1 MIILRKILIVA
12 INAKYIH
19 SNLAAY
25 SLRAYALK
33 HLREEGHQEVEIEIA
48 EYTINQYAEQI
59 LKDVYQRKPDLV
71 AFSCYIW
78 NIEMV
83 ERIVSEL
90 KKVLPD
96 VDLWLGGPEVSFH
109 TKHVLNKLPVRGVMV
124 GEGER
129 TFLGLIR
136 IYLNAP
142 YSPHTYSDTIQKNS
156 ESGDIW
162 LEKSL
167 QKLDG
172 IVCDSFTTRVSSYMD
187 INELPFPYAAEY
199 MEIEDFENR
208 IIYYESS
215 RGCPFSCTYCL
226 SSIDKTVR
234 LRDFALVKQELTFFL
249 EHRVRQVK
257 FIDRTFNCNHRHAIE
272 IWDFIKK
279 NDNGVTNFHFEIAAD
294 LLTDEE
300 LDILSSMR
308 PGLAQLEIG
317 VQSVNEVTIQEI
329 DRRTDFV
336 KIARVVNRL
345 REGHNI
351 HLHLDLIAG
360 LPKED
365 YDKFVISFNAIF
377 ALHPNQLQLGF
388 LKVLKGSP
396 MAERAESYGIIYTS
410 YPPYEVLS
418 TKWLTYD
425 DILQLKA
432 VEEMLEM
439 YYNSS
444 QFVYTMSLLE
454 QAFPD
459 GYSLFRELA
468 RYYEKSGY
476 HVNQPSRLKRY
487 EILYEF
493 AKKYDREHMSLYR
506 ESLILDLYL
515 RENLKSR
522 PSFLQETKEN
532 QEQIQKLYHDEMLL
546 REYLPGYQKYELR
559 QISRMTHMEVFHH
572 WNKIHGKMKCTKKE
586 SSVYILFDYQIR
598 DPLTQDAYTVRI
610 EASAQ
615 ATTKE

>member
-1 MIILRKILIVA
+1 MKILIVA

-48 EYTINQYAEQI
+48 EYTINQYTEQI
-59 LKDVYQRKPDLV
+59 LKDIYQHKPDLV

-83 ERIVSEL
+83 ERIVPEL

-96 VDLWLGGPEVSFH
+96 VDLWLGGPEVSYDA
-109 TKHVLNKLPVRGVMV
+109 KQVLCKLPVRGIMV

-136 IYLNAP
+136 AYLN
-142 YSPHTYSDTIQKNS
+142 TSDRLDTHSDALQKNS
-156 ESGDIW
+156 ERGEAQ
-162 LEKSL
+162 LEKLL
-167 QKLDG
+167 QNIDG
-172 IVCDSFTTRVSSYMD
+172 IICRSFTTQMSSYMKMD
-187 INELPFPYAAEY
+187 ELPFPYAPEY

-215 RGCPFSCTYCL
+215 RGCPFSCAYCL

-234 LRDFALVKQELTFFL
+234 LRDFTLVKRELAFFL
-249 EHRVRQVK
+249 EHRVHQVK
-257 FIDRTFNCNHRHAIE
+257 FVDRTFNCNHRHAIE
-272 IWDFIKK
+272 IWNYINE

-300 LDILSSMR
+300 LAILSSMR

-317 VQSVNEVTIQEI
+317 VQSVNEITIQEI
-329 DRRTDFV
+329 NRRTDFT
-336 KIARVVNRL
+336 KIAEVVNKL
-345 REGHNI
+345 REGHNLHI
-351 HLHLDLIAG
+351 HLDLIAG

-365 YDKFVISFNAIF
+365 YDTFVTSFNTVF
-377 ALHPNQLQLGF
+377 VLHPHQLQLGF

-396 MAERAESYGIIYTS
+396 MAERAESYGILHTS

-432 VEEMLEM
+432 VEEILEM

-468 RYYEKSGY
+468 EYYETSGY
-476 HVNQPSRLKRY
+476 TIQQPSRLKRY

-493 AKKYDREHMSLYR
+493 ADRYDRERLHLYR

-522 PSFLQETKEN
+522 PLFLQDSKEN

-546 REYLPGYQKYELR
+546 REYLPDYQKYDLR

-572 WNKIHGKMKCTKKE
+572 WNQIHGEMNHTE
-586 SSVYILFDYQIR
+586 NEPTAYVLFDYQIR
-598 DPLTQDAYTVRI
+598 DPLTQDAYAVRI
-610 EASAQ
+610 EASTQ
-615 ATTKE
+615 STTTKE